1 MRTPSARP
9 PGVGLPAPR
18 RGEGRGARARHF
30 LLFALSAALLSGAPF
45 VAAVDT
51 TELANPALQAR
62 YLALT
67 HELRCMQC
75 QNQTIAD
82 SPVGL
87 ASDMRRE
94 VREMLL
100 AGKSD
105 EDVRN
110 FMVARYGE
118 FILFRPRFSVR
129 NAWLWLA
136 PGVLLVAGAIIG
148 IRIVRQR
155 NAMVG
160 QDDTQVEEDSSPT

>member
-1 MRTPSARP
+1 MRL
-9 PGVGLPAPR
+9 VIL
-18 RGEGRGARARHF
+18 
-30 LLFALSAALLSGAPF
+30 ALLGTLVLGAY
-45 VAAVDT
+45 AAYAVDT
-51 TELANPALQAR
+51 TELPNPALQTR

-75 QNQTIAD
+75 QNQSIAD

-94 VREMLL
+94 VREMLV

-118 FILFRPRFSVR
+118 FILFRPRFSAR
-129 NAWLWLA
+129 TAWLWLA
-136 PGVLLVAGAIIG
+136 PGVLLLLGAWVAVRII
-148 IRIVRQR
+148 RQR
-155 NAMVG
+155 SALVD
-160 QDDTQVEEDSSPT
+160 QDNEPVEEDVRSS